1 MEKSTR
7 NILILIFVLATGATA
22 YYFYDKSKSGKVN
35 LGVTADSKKDTIKF
49 TR

>member
-1 MEKSTR
+1 MEKSTKH
-7 NILILIFVLATGATA
+7 ILIFISVLAVGATA

-35 LGVTADSKKDTIKF
+35 IGVTADSKKDTIKF

>member
-1 MEKSTR
+1 MEKSTK
-7 NILILIFVLATGATA
+7 NILILFFVLAAGATA
-22 YYFYDKSKSGKVN
+22 YYFYDKSKNGKVN